1 MDIIDL
7 MAIAFMTF
15 ATIVIVKMLFVL
27 GNIKQE
33 EMKGYGNELSHQL
46 KQCTGI
52 NVHPSITD
60 EMQMLEADRGKLA
73 TRYKVNDMNELFTS
87 KYIER
92 FGKSVVLMHRFR
104 AKKFESF
111 YDSKTASVYKGSVY
125 KLRRKMIDEFDE
137 LSPRALV
144 GVVKRHSG
152 TDHKISTSAFMFL
165 FWAKQNMICE
175 IGYDEF
181 MREIADKQKHQ
192 SYRNYEMEYSTWN

>member
-1 MDIIDL
+1 MDIIDFI
-7 MAIAFMTF
+7 AIAFMAF

-33 EMKGYGNELSHQL
+33 EMNGYGNELSHQL
-46 KQCTGI
+46 NQCAGI

-60 EMQMLEADRGKLA
+60 EMQMLEADQVKLA
-73 TRYKVNDMNELFTS
+73 PRYKVNDMSALFAS

-92 FGKSVVLMHRFR
+92 FGKSVVLMHRVR
-104 AKKFESF
+104 VKKFESF
-111 YDSKTASVYKGSVY
+111 YDSKTASIYKGSVY

-137 LSPRALV
+137 LSPKALV

-152 TDHKISTSAFMFL
+152 TDHIISISAFMFL

-192 SYRNYEMEYSTWN
+192 SYRNYEREYSAWN